1 VTQRRKVFH
10 SKQGRPG
17 KKQREGGRPPRQQQA
32 ARFEGE
38 ILGRLYTAEMP
49 LSAPGLLAALG
60 LGKSHRQEILGV
72 LDDLC
77 RRKVLSC
84 KRDTFT
90 LRKSVE
96 LFAGPIS
103 VTTKGYGFV
112 SPAEAPAELEIDQD
126 VFIPPGMLGGSAHND
141 KVLVQ
146 LMSRR
151 QGRYEGRVIAVLTR
165 ATTRLV
171 GVYMAGGNT
180 GLVTPEDSRF
190 PYNLIIRKEDS
201 RGAKNGDAVLAEVT
215 SFAAGQRNL
224 DGIILEVLGNPAD
237 IQVQTEMVIRKFD
250 LPHAFTEEV
259 TTQVEGLDPEVKMS
273 ASRTDLRNVVHV
285 TIDGETARDFDDAVA
300 IEPLNNGFRLYVS
313 IADVSH
319 YVRPQT
325 PVDVEAYQRGTSVYF
340 PTRVIP
346 MLPERL
352 SNNLCS
358 LVPDEDRYTFTAVLD
373 FDEHGKR
380 LGKRFMKSIIRS
392 KHRLTY
398 TIVKQVLVDHDP
410 AMLSKYADIIPNL
423 EMMGRLA
430 LSLEKRRIKRGSI
443 GFELPEPLAVLGE
456 DNTVLTIKRSE
467 RNQAHKLIEEFM
479 LAANE
484 AVALTLT
491 DSKIDSLYRIHEPP
505 DPLKVAEFTEF
516 AQSMGLPVEEG
527 DGSPQWFGAVL
538 AMAAGTPQ
546 EYIIS
551 NLLLRTMQ
559 QARYSPHNLGH
570 FGLAA
575 THYTHFTS
583 PIRRYPDLMVHRA
596 LAASLQKKGPAKPTG
611 EAVSTEESGG
621 FLSKRERIAV
631 EADREMMERL
641 QVHFMAD
648 KIDETFEAIISGV
661 TAFGLFVELTEV
673 FVNGA
678 VPITEMRDDYYELE
692 EGRHRLIGQRTK
704 TVFQIGDLVR
714 VRLTS
719 VEIPRR
725 RINFSVE
732 EKLAR
737 ATDIL
742 AAPAAGK
749 RKPSAAKGSKKTAP
763 KTRKRPVSGK

>member
-1 VTQRRKVFH
+1 MTHKRRGSH

-17 KKQREGGRPPRQQQA
+17 KRQREGGRPSRQQQE

-49 LSAPGLLAALG
+49 LSAPELLAALG
-60 LGKSHRQEILGV
+60 LGKSHRQEVLGV

-84 KRDTFT
+84 KRDTYA

-112 SPAEAPAELEIDQD
+112 SPTEAPAELEIDKD

-151 QGRYEGRVIAVLTR
+151 QDRYEGKVIAVLNR

-171 GVYMAGGNT
+171 GIYMAGGNT

-215 SFAAGQRNL
+215 SFAAAQRNL
-224 DGIILEVLGNPAD
+224 DGIILEVLGNPKD

-250 LPHAFTEEV
+250 LPHAFTQEV
-259 TTQVEGLDPEVKMS
+259 TTQVEALDPEVKMS
-273 ASRTDLRNVVHV
+273 ASRTDLRGVVHV

-300 IEPLNNGFRLYVS
+300 IEPLKKGFRLYVS

-358 LVPDEDRYTFTAVLD
+358 LVPNEDRYTFTAMLD
-373 FDEHGKR
+373 FDEHGNR
-380 LGKRFMKSIIRS
+380 LAKHFMKSIIRS
-392 KHRLTY
+392 KYRLTY
-398 TIVKQVLVDHDP
+398 TKVKQILVDKDG
-410 AMLSKYADIIPNL
+410 AVRSQYADMVENL
-423 EMMGRLA
+423 ERMGQLA
-430 LSLEKRRIKRGSI
+430 LSLEKQRVKRGSI
-443 GFELPEPLAVLGE
+443 GFELPEPLVVLGE
-456 DNTVLTIKRSE
+456 DNTVQTIKRSE

-484 AVALTLT
+484 AVAEAIEQG
-491 DSKIDSLYRIHEPP
+491 KIDSLYRIHEPP
-505 DPLKVAEFTEF
+505 DPIKVAEFTEF
-516 AQSMGLPVEEG
+516 AQSMGLNVDDG
-527 DGSPQWFGAVL
+527 GGSPQWFGKVL

-596 LAASLQKKGPAKPTG
+596 LAASLQKKGPAKPAG
-611 EAVSTEESGG
+611 EAVSTEEAGG
-621 FLSKRERIAV
+621 FLSKRERVAV
-631 EADREMMERL
+631 EADREMVERL

-648 KIDETFEAIISGV
+648 KLDETFEAIISGV

-692 EGRHRLIGQRTK
+692 EGRHRLIGQRTR

-725 RINFSVE
+725 RINFMVE

-742 AAPAAGK
+742 AAPRAGTRTK
-749 RKPSAAKGSKKTAP
+749 GDSAGRKKTASP
-763 KTRKRPVSGK
+763 TRKRKITGK